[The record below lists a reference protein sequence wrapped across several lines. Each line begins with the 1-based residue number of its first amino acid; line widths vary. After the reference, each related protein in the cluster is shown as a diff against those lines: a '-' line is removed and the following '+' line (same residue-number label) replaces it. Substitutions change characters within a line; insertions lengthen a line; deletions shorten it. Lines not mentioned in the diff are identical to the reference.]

1 MSKDIT
7 WEELCKK
14 AKEMG
19 YSLYYDDHYEMCEE
33 LDKNGLCFFEN
44 GKIKTDIN
52 DVVSEDKSF
61 NQMLAIMEALR

>member
-1 MSKDIT
+1 MNKDIT

-19 YSLYYDDHYEMCEE
+19 YLLCYDDHYEMCEE
-33 LDKNGLCFFEN
+33 LDKNGICFSKN
-44 GKIKTDIN
+44 GKIKTDMN

-61 NQMLAIMEALR
+61 SQMLMIMEALK